1 MGDYLGVVV
10 DRSLKNENFIN
21 YLHVVAMRRS
31 GSWRLWLVSV
41 VALEVEAQIQALQRN
56 MVLLKEDCW
65 YAHFF
70 RDNDLIVVYQDHT
83 FRITPEPETWVDAV
97 QYGMDNGI
105 PRGQLDFQP
114 RTRADAA
121 VYFAVRDI

>member
-1 MGDYLGVVV
+1 MSDYLGIVV
-10 DRSLKNENFIN
+10 DRSLKSEDFIN
-21 YLHVVAMRRS
+21 YLRVVATRKA
-31 GSWRLWLVSV
+31 GSWRLLLVSV
-41 VALEVEAQIQALQRN
+41 VAQEVDAQIQELQRN
-56 MVLLKEDCW
+56 MVLVKEDCW

-70 RDNDLIVVYQDHT
+70 RDNDLIVAYQDRT
-83 FRITPEPETWVDAV
+83 FRATLEPATWVDAV